1 MLTLRLNPDR
11 LREEARHLRHVMHEL
26 DHVRWCVNRSWSRL
40 GRGES
45 NVLAAAGVDL
55 GYDDVVS
62 SLRHRADALCRFAWI
77 LEATASRV
85 EVADE
90 RAAGDF
96 NFF

>member
-1 MLTLRLNPDR
+1 
-11 LREEARHLRHVMHEL
+11 MHEL

-55 GYDDVVS
+55 SYDDVVS
-62 SLRHRADALCRFAWI
+62 SLRHRADALCRFAWV

-96 NFF
+96 NFTYSLQGLSGLHLRLTDPDAVH